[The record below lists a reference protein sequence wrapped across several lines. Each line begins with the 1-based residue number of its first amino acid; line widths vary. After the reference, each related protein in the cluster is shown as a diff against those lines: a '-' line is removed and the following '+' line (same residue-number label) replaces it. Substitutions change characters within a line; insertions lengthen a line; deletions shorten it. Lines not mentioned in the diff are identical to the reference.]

1 MTKYLRLLSCLKLVK
16 VEIPKQGIHFTNEQL
31 EEPLIHVVISAH
43 PEAIKID

>member
-16 VEIPKQGIHFTNEQL
+16 VEIPKQGVHFTDEQL
-31 EEPLIHVVISAH
+31 EEAFIYMVISAH